1 MGRVMHTVDYILV
14 HEICHLLRHAHSEK
28 F

>member
-1 MGRVMHTVDYILV
+1 MHTVDYILV